1 MPQEAML
8 RPAAETHSSPRCDVE
23 EARDA
28 DMRRCVHLEDMGD
41 SDMEAVRGKCRA
53 ALERTKW
60 IWDVGSSGGITL
72 ASRNRK
78 VRFEVVFRSL
88 L

>member
-78 VRFEVVFRSL
+78 VVFRSL
-88 L
+88 